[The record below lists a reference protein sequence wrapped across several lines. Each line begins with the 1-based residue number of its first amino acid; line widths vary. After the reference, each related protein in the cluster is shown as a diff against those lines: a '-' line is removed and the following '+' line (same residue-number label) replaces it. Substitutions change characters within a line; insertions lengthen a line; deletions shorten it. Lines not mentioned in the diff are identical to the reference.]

1 MKMDM
6 ATITPTSND
15 IKKDVQELVSV
26 VTEDNISESKIRG
39 YYEMYHKYGSFEN
52 SLKHDIAVADITG
65 TSTVSRRFGEK
76 FLSILSK
83 YKNKEQ
89 RLVVECTEILT
100 RTRQKAKP

>member
-1 MKMDM
+1 MDM

-15 IKKDVQELVSV
+15 IKKDVQELVSI
-26 VTEDNISESKIRG
+26 VTEDNISESNIRK
-39 YYEMYHKYGSFEN
+39 YYKMYYKYGSFGS

-65 TSTVSRRFGEK
+65 IRTVSRRFGDL

-83 YKNKEQ
+83 YGLQGQ

-100 RTRQKAKP
+100 RTRTKK